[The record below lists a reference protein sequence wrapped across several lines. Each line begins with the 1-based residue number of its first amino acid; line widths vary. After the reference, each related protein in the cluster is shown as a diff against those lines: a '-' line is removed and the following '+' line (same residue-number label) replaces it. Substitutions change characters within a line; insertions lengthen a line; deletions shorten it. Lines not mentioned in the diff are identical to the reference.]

1 MLFYC
6 AYTWF
11 PNTRPEVVWE
21 RVIHQHDQGAN
32 APELIRGWYDLA
44 GGGAGFL
51 IVETDDVRELT
62 SMLRPYMDLMAWD
75 IRALSENVYEKTIE
89 EIRVALSQMQ
99 GDANVETAEGA
110 ATAAG

>member
-11 PNTRPEVVWE
+11 PNTKSEDVWE
-21 RVIHQHDQGAN
+21 RVIHQHERGTN

-75 IRALSENVYEKTIE
+75 IRALSENQYDQTIQ
-89 EIRVALSQMQ
+89 EIRDALGQM
-99 GDANVETAEGA
+99 GRLTHSDASAPVGVES
-110 ATAAG
+110 